1 MQKGRLPISA
11 NLAILIIIIACGF
24 ALGPLVHAQI
34 ADFVL
39 SSTPSN
45 LCVNPG
51 VDAVSV
57 IGVESIGGF
66 AATISLSSNVDPKIA
81 DGPSSSPIP
90 SSETLVDG
98 QTVNFDLAISTT
110 TSTPTGIYY
119 VTVSGLSGAIFHQ
132 TSVQLTVSSGC
143 SVGGSILRLDGLPL
157 LIPYTG
163 VAVLTGLVA
172 ALLTVLTM
180 YRRRSSQH
188 MPFDLIDSLI
198 QASNED
204 E

>member
-11 NLAILIIIIACGF
+11 NLAILIIIIACGS

-51 VDAVSV
+51 
-57 IGVESIGGF
+57 GF
-66 AATISLSSNVDPKIA
+66 AGTISLSSNVDPKIA